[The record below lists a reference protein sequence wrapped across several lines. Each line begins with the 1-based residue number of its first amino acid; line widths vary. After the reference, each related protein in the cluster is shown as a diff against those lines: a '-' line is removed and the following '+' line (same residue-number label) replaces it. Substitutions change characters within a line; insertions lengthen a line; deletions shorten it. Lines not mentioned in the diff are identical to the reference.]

1 MDYLTLIVYALD
13 RLETDWP
20 RDDDDHLIPCGAC
33 NGAPVEKAIM
43 GARPVHTYDRTPAA
57 FDALL
62 DHEWVGPS
70 ERLWLGQLH
79 VGTATTHPSGN
90 IYVYA
95 FNEAPVVVHH
105 ERDILPALMTQW
117 GYTEGAQ
124 A

>member
-1 MDYLTLIVYALD
+1 MDYLTLIEDALD
-13 RLETDWP
+13 RMEADWP

-62 DHEWVGPS
+62 DHEWQGRT

-79 VGTATTHPSGN
+79 VGTATTHPSGG
-90 IYVYA
+90 ISVSA
-95 FNEAPVVVHH
+95 FNESPIVVQRAADVV
-105 ERDILPALMTQW
+105 PTLMGLW
-117 GYTEGAQ
+117 GYTEAGA

>member
-1 MDYLTLIVYALD
+1 MDYLTLIEDALD

-33 NGAPVEKAIM
+33 NGAPVEKAIV

-62 DHEWVGPS
+62 DRERQGRT
-70 ERLWLGQLH
+70 ERLWLGLLH
-79 VGTATTHPSGN
+79 VGTATTHQSGN

-95 FNEAPVVVHH
+95 FNEASDVVHH
-105 ERDILPALMTQW
+105 ERDILPALMAQW
-117 GYTEGAQ
+117 GYIEAGTA
-124 A
+124 